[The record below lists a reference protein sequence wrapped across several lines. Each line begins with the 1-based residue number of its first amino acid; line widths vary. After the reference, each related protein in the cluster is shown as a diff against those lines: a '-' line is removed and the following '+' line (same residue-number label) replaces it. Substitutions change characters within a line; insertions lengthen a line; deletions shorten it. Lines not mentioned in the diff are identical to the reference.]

1 MFTENIDFSL
11 KKEKKKKFKALI
23 WFTFCKYKLSFV
35 EKLKSKN

>member
-23 WFTFCKYKLSFV
+23 WFTFCKYKLSFA